1 MKGAKASLVGIAI
14 TAMLLIT
21 SCSAVEAG
29 DEVIVETETGTFT
42 YQAGPV
48 QYVPYAEVINSELIW
63 GNAPDRLVL
72 VTCNFQE
79 DSGAVVEAWL
89 VSAVPRA

>member
-1 MKGAKASLVGIAI
+1 
-14 TAMLLIT
+14 MLLIT